1 MDTHG
6 YRVAGIWAF
15 NARNPNKFLPMG
27 HARAAIGRSRPQ
39 PGDTIFTNRH
49 GAILTLVEDTSA
61 GAHAPFFAACD
72 VDQYQGTGDG
82 VDDAAGM
89 RWTTEERP

>member
-1 MDTHG
+1 M
-6 YRVAGIWAF
+6 AGIWAF
-15 NARNPNKFLPMG
+15 NSRNPGEFPPMG
-27 HARAAIGRSRPQ
+27 HARAAIGRSRRPQ

-49 GAILTLVEDTSA
+49 SAILTLAEDTSA

-72 VDQYQGTGDG
+72 VDQYQGTGDD

-89 RWTTEERP
+89 R

>member
-1 MDTHG
+1 VDTHG
-6 YRVAGIWAF
+6 YRKAGIWAF
-15 NARNPNKFLPMG
+15 NSRNPGEFPPMG
-27 HARAAIGRSRPQ
+27 HARAAIGRSRAQ
-39 PGDTIFTNRH
+39 TGDAIFTNRH
-49 GAILTLVEDTSA
+49 SAILTLAEDTSA

-89 RWTTEERP
+89 R